1 MNGRRER
8 GAALVEFA
16 IVVPLLLLLVF
27 GAMDIGRLYFIQV
40 SMSEAAQE
48 GALYATFE
56 PGDHTLIRQRVV
68 ESLNDPNL
76 STDNVSVLCPDGTT
90 GSRIIITVEKEM
102 AFIAPYFRPVWGS
115 AAPIRT
121 PSCAPISTALGLS
134 WRATPTPRA

>member
-1 MNGRRER
+1 MSRRRER

-27 GAMDIGRLYFIQV
+27 GAMDIGRLYFTQV
-40 SMSEAAQE
+40 SLSEAAQE

-68 ESLNDPNL
+68 ESLSDPNL

-90 GSRIIITVEKEM
+90 GDRIIVTVEKEV
-102 AFIAPYFRPVWGS
+102 AFIAPYFRPGWGDTIS
-115 AAPIRT
+115 LRAAVEGEIHTDSPCD
-121 PSCAPISTALGLS
+121 PSPAL
-134 WRATPTPRA
+134 